1 MGALVGLVHCP
12 VQLGLLGA
20 FVVCKLAYNAQHA
33 KLQDATLPHTHR
45 VCAVR
50 LAWFDV
56 WHARCNVHR
65 TPAACSV
72 QLCDARL
79 SLVSYLLNNTV
90 DSCMRARVR
99 GLLTLT
105 SVKYCE
111 TCTIARLAC
120 VFVFYPMAWL
130 VFLAAD
136 ARLRKLLREV
146 HRGVRLARLARPRL
160 SRGAC
165 RSTGSVARVGARNAS
180 VPVGGGVVSV
190 FDESSLQVF
199 QLDDDGV
206 LEDFPAHHRVDN
218 DAHPALHIRRQFD
231 GRGACRTAW
240 QPSDGPCSASTLLH
254 LCISNKHIAM
264 ALTGPSLP
272 GVGRVVLAEAHRRAD
287 AAVCNRAVLPRRD
300 AEGRHTAS
308 RLARRG
314 CRAWHAN
321 REGDH
326 QQSRIPSLRKD
337 PQPGSGQHRGSH
349 VVYNARSFLTVTMPC
364 APDLKHELSGCVLL
378 TASGEC
384 TPTCQAR
391 TEASCGARGH
401 LRTRPSVGPGA
412 CADSGSSGLL
422 LQL

>member
-1 MGALVGLVHCP
+1 MCGSVEDVFGALVGLVHCP

-20 FVVCKLAYNAQHA
+20 FVVCKLAYNTQHA
-33 KLQDATLPHTHR
+33 TLQDATLQHTHR

-90 DSCMRARVR
+90 DACMRARVR

-136 ARLRKLLREV
+136 ARLCKLLREV

-180 VPVGGGVVSV
+180 VPVGGGS
-190 FDESSLQVF
+190 
-199 QLDDDGV
+199 
-206 LEDFPAHHRVDN
+206 FPFLTNHRSRYFNSTTMEFWKIFRLIIVWTMMLILHYISGDN
-218 DAHPALHIRRQFD
+218 STGEARAALRGSRAMGPALHLR
-231 GRGACRTAW
+231 
-240 QPSDGPCSASTLLH
+240 CS
-254 LCISNKHIAM
+254 IY
-264 ALTGPSLP
+264 
-272 GVGRVVLAEAHRRAD
+272 V
-287 AAVCNRAVLPRRD
+287 
-300 AEGRHTAS
+300 
-308 RLARRG
+308 
-314 CRAWHAN
+314 
-321 REGDH
+321 
-326 QQSRIPSLRKD
+326 
-337 PQPGSGQHRGSH
+337 
-349 VVYNARSFLTVTMPC
+349 
-364 APDLKHELSGCVLL
+364 
-378 TASGEC
+378 
-384 TPTCQAR
+384 
-391 TEASCGARGH
+391 
-401 LRTRPSVGPGA
+401 
-412 CADSGSSGLL
+412 
-422 LQL
+422 